1 MACGVGHGQRGPVL
15 EREQVVPH
23 LADRGRPLHGA
34 GTVERE
40 DLTGAASG
48 DQQLVAVGVDRGE
61 CALDG
66 PAEGRL
72 PGDAESEEHTS
83 ELQSRFDLVCR
94 LLLEKKKKYYLSL
107 RRYTL

>member
-1 MACGVGHGQRGPVL
+1 TGVQTCALPIC
-15 EREQVVPH
+15 
-23 LADRGRPLHGA
+23 
-34 GTVERE
+34 E

-72 PGDAESEEHTS
+72 PGDAAVLTAVGDGQQAVPGLVLGAHPHVHAVSARGEIRGVQTPCVPATAA
-83 ELQSRFDLVCR
+83 LQR
-94 LLLEKKKKYYLSL
+94 
-107 RRYTL
+107 